1 MLEINHERRNA
12 MTIVAKDTAVFT
24 LYLEGYILQPGDLIT
39 FTVNSE
45 VENDKPLI
53 QVVVDEFDEENNT
66 VAIALTQS
74 DTDLEP
80 GNYLYDIQL
89 DTIGG
94 ATDTVIGPAKFKVI
108 GGVTY

>member
-1 MLEINHERRNA
+1 MLDINHERKNA
-12 MTIVAKDTAVFT
+12 MTIVAKDTAIFT
-24 LYLEGYILQPGDLIT
+24 LYLEGYILQPGDKIT
-39 FTVNSE
+39 FTVNAE
-45 VENDKPLI
+45 VENPDPLI
-53 QVVVDEFDEENNT
+53 QVVVEEFDTTNNT
-66 VAIALTQS
+66 VAIALTQE

-94 ATDTVIGPAKFKVI
+94 ATDTVIGPTKFKVI

>member
-1 MLEINHERRNA
+1 MLDINHERRNQ
-12 MTIVAKDTAVFT
+12 MSIIAKDTAVFT
-24 LYLEGYILQPGDLIT
+24 LYLEGYILQPGDRVT

-45 VENDKPLI
+45 IENENPLI
-53 QVVVDEFDEENNT
+53 QIVVETFDTDNNS
-66 VAIALTQS
+66 AIISLSQD

-89 DTIGG
+89 DTIAG

>member
-1 MLEINHERRNA
+1 MLKIDNERKNA

-24 LYLEGYILQPGDLIT
+24 LYLEGYFLQPGDKIT
-39 FTVNSE
+39 FTVNAE
-45 VENDKPLI
+45 VENKKPLI
-53 QVVVDEFDEENNT
+53 QVVVEEFNEENNT
-66 VAIALTQS
+66 VAIALTQE

-89 DTIGG
+89 DTVSGS
-94 ATDTVIGPAKFKVI
+94 TDTVIGPAKFKVI